1 MADVLVINM
10 WTTDIGRYGA
20 SNYGLLKVI
29 FEVNLKL
36 FYQAHSAKKLLFVL
50 RDYDSRIAF
59 EKIKEMIDKDLKQIW
74 SEIYKPEECTNSQPE
89 DFFKFEF
96 VMMPHKIF
104 EADAFAQK
112 ARDLRQRFNLNDPE
126 TLFILTEE
134 ETNVPIDGM
143 PVFVEQTW
151 GVIRSQKELNL
162 PGQREMVANY
172 RCNELK
178 DEAISKVK

>member
-1 MADVLVINM
+1 
-10 WTTDIGRYGA
+10 
-20 SNYGLLKVI
+20 
-29 FEVNLKL
+29 
-36 FYQAHSAKKLLFVL
+36 
-50 RDYDSRIAF
+50 
-59 EKIKEMIDKDLKQIW
+59 
-74 SEIYKPEECTNSQPE
+74 
-89 DFFKFEF
+89 
-96 VMMPHKIF
+96 
-104 EADAFAQK
+104 
-112 ARDLRQRFNLNDPE
+112 
-126 TLFILTEE
+126 LTEE